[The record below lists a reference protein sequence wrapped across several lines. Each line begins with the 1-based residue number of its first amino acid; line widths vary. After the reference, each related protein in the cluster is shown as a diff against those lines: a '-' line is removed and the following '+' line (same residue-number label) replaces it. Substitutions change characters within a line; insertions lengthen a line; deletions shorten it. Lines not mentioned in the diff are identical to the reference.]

1 MINNSKLTPKNK
13 KSVLTKAVIF
23 PLVAGII
30 IAAVIVG
37 FRFGGS
43 FFDVINNSDV
53 AYFDSK
59 NGGTKI
65 AKFQFG
71 DSEISVVDRYDYS
84 SLNNGACYIKGSRF
98 GEVGVGYYL
107 VLKNKIEPFDK
118 GNITVL
124 VGDKTYKYE
133 YKNEFSVKNENEIF
147 ANDCGVSKGIVLY
160 FQNAEKYGFS
170 SDCTALVYEEVTE

>member
-23 PLVAGII
+23 PLAAGII

-43 FFDVINNSDV
+43 FFDVINNSDI

-59 NGGTKI
+59 NGDAKI

-71 DSEISVVDRYDYS
+71 DSEISVVDGYDYS
-84 SLNNGACYIKGSRF
+84 SLNNSACYIKGSRF

-107 VLKNKIEPFDK
+107 VLENKIEPFDK
-118 GNITVL
+118 GNITVIA
-124 VGDKTYKYE
+124 GDKTYKYK

-147 ANDCGVSKGIVLY
+147 TNNCGVSKGIVLY
-160 FQNAEKYGFS
+160 FQNAGKYGFS

>member
-1 MINNSKLTPKNK
+1 MINSSKLTPKNK

-23 PLVAGII
+23 PLVAGIV

-37 FRFGGS
+37 SYFGGS
-43 FFDVINNSDV
+43 FFDVINNIDV
-53 AYFDSK
+53 AYFDLK

-71 DSEISVVDRYDYS
+71 DSEIPVVDCYDYS
-84 SLNNGACYIKGSRF
+84 FLSNGACFTKGSRF

-107 VLKNKIEPFDK
+107 VLNNKIEPFDK
-118 GNITVL
+118 GKIIVL
-124 VGDKTYKYE
+124 AGDKTYKYE
-133 YKNEFSVKNENEIF
+133 YKNEFSVKNENEVF
-147 ANDCGVSKGIVLY
+147 TNNCGVSKGIVLY

>member
-43 FFDVINNSDV
+43 FFDVINNSDI

-65 AKFQFG
+65 VKFQFG

-84 SLNNGACYIKGSRF
+84 SLNNGACFIKGSRF

-124 VGDKTYKYE
+124 VGDKTYKYK

-147 ANDCGVSKGIVLY
+147 ANNCGVSKGIVLY

>member
-37 FRFGGS
+37 FNFGGS
-43 FFDVINNSDV
+43 FFDVTNNSDV

-71 DSEISVVDRYDYS
+71 DSEIPVVDGYDYS
-84 SLNNGACYIKGSRF
+84 FLNNGACFIKGSRF

-107 VLKNKIEPFDK
+107 VLENKIEPFDK
-118 GNITVL
+118 GNITVV

-133 YKNEFSVKNENEIF
+133 YKNDFSVKNENEIF
-147 ANDCGVSKGIVLY
+147 INNCNVSKGIVLY
-160 FQNAEKYGFS
+160 FQNAGKYGFS

>member
-13 KSVLTKAVIF
+13 KSILTKAVIF

-43 FFDVINNSDV
+43 FFDVITNNDV
-53 AYFDSK
+53 AYFDLK
-59 NGGTKI
+59 DGGTKI

-71 DSEISVVDRYDYS
+71 DSEISVVDEYNYS
-84 SLNNGACYIKGSRF
+84 SLNNSACYIKGSRF
-98 GEVGVGYYL
+98 GEIGVGYYL
-107 VLKNKIEPFDK
+107 VLENKIKPFDK
-118 GNITVL
+118 ENITVL
-124 VGDKTYKYE
+124 AGDKTYKYK
-133 YKNEFSVKNENEIF
+133 YKNEFAVKNEIF
-147 ANDCGVSKGIVLY
+147 TNNCGVSKGIVLY

>member
-71 DSEISVVDRYDYS
+71 DSEISVVDEYDYS

-107 VLKNKIEPFDK
+107 VLENKIEPFDK

-124 VGDKTYKYE
+124 ADDKTYKYK
-133 YKNEFSVKNENEIF
+133 YKNEYSVKNENEIF
-147 ANDCGVSKGIVLY
+147 TNNFGVSKGIVLY

>member
-37 FRFGGS
+37 FNFGGS
-43 FFDVINNSDV
+43 FFDVTNNSDV

-59 NGGTKI
+59 NGSTKI

-71 DSEISVVDRYDYS
+71 DSEISVVDGYDYS
-84 SLNNGACYIKGSRF
+84 FLNNGACFIKGSRF

-107 VLKNKIEPFDK
+107 VLKNQIEPFDK
-118 GNITVL
+118 ENITVV

-147 ANDCGVSKGIVLY
+147 TNNCGVSKGIVLY

>member
-37 FRFGGS
+37 SYFGGS

-53 AYFDSK
+53 AYFDLK
-59 NGGTKI
+59 NGDTKI

-71 DSEISVVDRYDYS
+71 DSEIPVVDGYDYS
-84 SLNNGACYIKGSRF
+84 SLSNGACFTKGSRF
-98 GEVGVGYYL
+98 DEVGVGYYL
-107 VLKNKIEPFDK
+107 VLNNKIEPFDK

-124 VGDKTYKYE
+124 AGDKAYKYE

-147 ANDCGVSKGIVLY
+147 TNNCGVSKGIVLY

-170 SDCTALVYEEVTE
+170 SDCTALIYEEVTE

>member
-13 KSVLTKAVIF
+13 KSILTKAVIF

-37 FRFGGS
+37 FSFGGS

-59 NGGTKI
+59 DGGTKI

-71 DSEISVVDRYDYS
+71 DSGISVVDGYDYS
-84 SLNNGACYIKGSRF
+84 SLNNGACFIKGSRF

-107 VLKNKIEPFDK
+107 VLENKIEPFDK

-124 VGDKTYKYE
+124 VGNKTYKYK

-147 ANDCGVSKGIVLY
+147 ANNCGVSKGIVLY

>member
-37 FRFGGS
+37 SYFGGS

-53 AYFDSK
+53 AYFDLK
-59 NGGTKI
+59 DGGTKI

-71 DSEISVVDRYDYS
+71 DSEIPVVDGYDYS
-84 SLNNGACYIKGSRF
+84 SLSNGACFTKGSRF

-107 VLKNKIEPFDK
+107 VLNNKIEPFDK
-118 GNITVL
+118 EKITVL
-124 VGDKTYKYE
+124 ARDKTYKYE

-147 ANDCGVSKGIVLY
+147 TNNCGVSKGVVLY